1 MKKTLAAVL
10 FSTLTFTGTPS
21 LSHEVGDRMPYL
33 DEIEIVNPSDWV
45 MNRRKVGISVISE
58 ITIND
63 NYKPLIVFYILCSG
77 KILDEPYVIVD
88 IDYRVGYIDT
98 EFDGYINKVFHF
110 ESLWEEFR
118 VNSPVCPLE
127 I

>member
-1 MKKTLAAVL
+1 MKKTLAAAL

-21 LSHEVGDRMPYL
+21 LSHEIGDRMPYL

-45 MNRRKVGISVISE
+45 MNRRKVGISVLSE

-63 NYKPLIVFYILCSG
+63 NYKPLIVFYVLCSG

-88 IDYRVGYIDT
+88 IYGKVGYIDA

-110 ESLWEEFR
+110 DSLWGEFR